1 MQTLKATVQVSDQ
14 GIVQLSLPEHAG
26 EELEVLLVYQPVAQ
40 ESKRQWSEKFL
51 QTFGAWQGELI
62 RAEQPEPT
70 ERESLL

>member
-1 MQTLKATVQVSDQ
+1 MQTLKATVHVSDQ

-51 QTFGAWQGELI
+51 QTFGGWQED
-62 RAEQPEPT
+62 QSPT
-70 ERESLL
+70 QNPKR